1 MKLELSIYEL
11 GQVLKKVGS
20 LHKLELVT
28 KVTLNGGWMTL
39 MGEAEVISAP
49 SLGGGC
55 HGNNILSIKI
65 KEEGSSEGAIIK
77 LTGAKNKTF
86 NVEIAEGKYKEIS
99 KGLISKNTV
108 KVEENECKI
117 KVDDTLVFKVM
128 KSKDEILELIK

>member
-1 MKLELSIYEL
+1 
-11 GQVLKKVGS
+11 
-20 LHKLELVT
+20 
-28 KVTLNGGWMTL
+28 MTL
-39 MGEAEVISAP
+39 MGEAEVVNAP
-49 SLGGGC
+49 SLAGGC

-108 KVEENECKI
+108 KVDENECKI

-128 KSKDEILELIK
+128 RSKGEILELIK

>member
-1 MKLELSIYEL
+1 MKLELNIYEL
-11 GQVLKKVGS
+11 GQVLQKIEN

-39 MGEAEVISAP
+39 MGEAEIVEAP
-49 SLGGGC
+49 SVSGGC

-65 KEEGSSEGAIIK
+65 KEEGQEEGAIIK
-77 LTGAKNKTF
+77 LTGAKDKTF

-99 KGLISKNTV
+99 MGLISKNTV
-108 KVEENECKI
+108 KVEKNECKI

-128 KSKDEILELIK
+128 KSVDEILEIIK